1 MDEIE
6 IGATIAKRRKRLRLN
21 QSELAEL
28 AGVSRGTLS
37 SLENGIGN
45 RGATIATL
53 VSISSVLGLE
63 VTLAERRGQ

>member
-6 IGATIAKRRKRLRLN
+6 LGKSITERRKQLRLN

-28 AGVSRGTLS
+28 AGINRGTLS
-37 SLENGIGN
+37 ALENGAGN

-53 VSISSVLGLE
+53 VSVSKVLGLTI
-63 VTLAERRGQ
+63 TLSENRPR